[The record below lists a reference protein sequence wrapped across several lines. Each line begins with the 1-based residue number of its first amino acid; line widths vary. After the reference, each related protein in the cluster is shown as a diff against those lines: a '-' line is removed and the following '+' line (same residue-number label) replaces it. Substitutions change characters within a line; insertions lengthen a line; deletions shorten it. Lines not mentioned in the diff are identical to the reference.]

1 MADRDFRIDLL
12 MRAHFEQAQKALD
25 DADRKMGKLGKTLDQ
40 VNSRGSNTQTA
51 LRGVG
56 VAATAAA
63 TAAIAVLGM
72 YVSKTIEAEKVQA
85 QLQARIKDT
94 GGVAGRTLKDLNDQA
109 AKLQNVTVF
118 DYEAIGNA
126 QTMLLTFTQI
136 RGVNFDRTIEAA
148 TNLATVMGTDVTDAA
163 KVLGKALSEPEKGLG
178 ALKKAG
184 VTFTDAQTEQIK
196 KMMEVG
202 KIAEAQAVILDIL
215 QGKMGSAATAARDTL
230 GGALQALSGYFDNL
244 LEGKSGDAGIVGT
257 RQAVEDLIRTLND
270 PATKQGF
277 DNMIAGIVS
286 AVGHLVQF
294 ASTVAN
300 VTKFVGEEV
309 AARVHG
315 PTIDDAVRIEQR
327 IERLQ
332 ETIAAVKK
340 GGLNI
345 LDAKELVPS
354 DFLKSP
360 AVVIARLQGEL
371 DKEQNKLR
379 IGVELRDNATA
390 QAAKIAAAATSPL
403 VNPAPEGEGI
413 ANPTKTKSSSSDP
426 DADIKRRIESLREES
441 ALLGQVKDG
450 EDKASEAA
458 KARYDT
464 TEGEFKNKTPQLK
477 AELVAAAEAVDA
489 ANARA
494 EAEKKAREALEES
507 KKAYDDLLQGL
518 RTPAEVAVDDA
529 IAKLNT
535 LNEAMRNGIATKAEY
550 DKAQQRI
557 VEGLM
562 DAQPNFQGLAPEV
575 GGAFGELGKLD
586 QATADEQKWYQES
599 LQRLAAYR
607 AQKGADQ
614 AAADAEE
621 ERLEAEHHQRMRQ
634 IQGAQQQAGL
644 QLASQFFGQI
654 AELQHSH
661 NSKAAAIG
669 KTAAI
674 AQAIIN
680 TYQAATEAYKAMAG
694 IPYVGPALGIAAA
707 AAAVAAGMANVAQIR
722 AQPTGFAE
730 GGYTGP
736 GGKYQPAGIVHKGE
750 GVLTQEEIAALGG
763 PSGFFD
769 LQRAIAD
776 GSLRDRIHGWAGY
789 ADGGLVGASGPTTA
803 PDWAAMERNRA
814 AASSPQGGNR
824 LSLYNLF
831 DLDALAQKIANHPAV
846 EKRIVVVA
854 SENGAAIR
862 SEW

>member
-12 MRAHFEQAQKALD
+12 MRAQFAQAKAEMD
-25 DADRKMGKLGKTLDQ
+25 DADRRLGKIGLTMER
-40 VNSRGSNTQTA
+40 VNSRGAILGSA
-51 LRGVG
+51 LRGVA

-63 TAAIAVLGM
+63 TASLAVMGLYIAR
-72 YVSKTIEAEKVQA
+72 TIEAEKVQA
-85 QLQARIKDT
+85 QLAARVQDT
-94 GGVAGRTLKDLNDQA
+94 AGVAGRSLQQLNEQA
-109 AKLQNVTVF
+109 AKLQASTTF
-118 DYEAIGNA
+118 DDEAIGSA
-126 QTMLLTFTQI
+126 QAMLLTFTQI
-136 RGVNFDRTIEAA
+136 RGLNFDRTIESA
-148 TNLATVMGTDVTDAA
+148 TDLATVMGIDVADAA
-163 KVLGKALSEPEKGLG
+163 KILGKALSDPAEGLG

-184 VTFTDAQTEQIK
+184 VTFTDAQADMIR
-196 KMMEVG
+196 KMVDAG
-202 KIAEAQAVILDIL
+202 QIAEAQGVILDKL
-215 QGKMGSAATAARDTL
+215 QQTMGSAAEKARDTL
-230 GGALQALSGYFDNL
+230 GGALQALKNSFDNL
-244 LEGKSGDAGIVGT
+244 LEGDTKDGGLRGT
-257 RQAVEDLIRTLND
+257 RDAIEALNATMND
-270 PATKQGF
+270 PNVKKGF
-277 DNMIAGIVS
+277 D
-286 AVGHLVQF
+286 
-294 ASTVAN
+294 
-300 VTKFVGEEV
+300 
-309 AARVHG
+309 
-315 PTIDDAVRIEQR
+315 
-327 IERLQ
+327 
-332 ETIAAVKK
+332 TIAAAAANVAAQVFNGIGAIDRLITKYQLIGSISDK
-340 GGLNI
+340 V
-345 LDAKELVPS
+345 AKNAPPS
-354 DFLKSP
+354 AFTDEEMQVRLANLSEQKSKALKAGDEE
-360 AVVIARLQGEL
+360 AVARLQGMITALIREGTR
-371 DKEQNKLR
+371 R
-379 IGVELRDNATA
+379 IKDEIAHPDFHGVIGLAVGTGDR
-390 QAAKIAAAATSPL
+390 
-403 VNPAPEGEGI
+403 PEGEGV
-413 ANPTKTKSSSSDP
+413 AKPPKPAGHKADP
-426 DADIKRRIESLREES
+426 DSDIKHRIDSLKEEA

-450 EDKASEAA
+450 EDKATEAA

-464 TEGEFKNKTPQLK
+464 TEGEFKNKSPQLK
-477 AELVAAAEAVDA
+477 ADLVAAAEAVDA

-494 EAEKKAREALEES
+494 EAEKKAKEALE
-507 KKAYDDLLQGL
+507 KTKQAYKDLLQDL

-529 IAKLNT
+529 IAQLNT
-535 LNEAMRNGIATKAEY
+535 LNEAMRTGIATKAEY

-562 DAQPNFQGLAPEV
+562 DAQPSFQGLAPEV
-575 GGAFGELGKLD
+575 GGPFGELGKLD
-586 QATADEQKWYQES
+586 QATADEQKWYQDS

-644 QLASQFFGQI
+644 QMASQFFGQI

-694 IPYVGPALGIAAA
+694 IYAIGPVLGAAA
-707 AAAVAAGMANVAQIR
+707 AAAAIAAGMANVAAIR
-722 AQPTGFAE
+722 AQPTGYAE

-776 GSLRDRIHGWAGY
+776 GSLRERIHGWAGY
-789 ADGGLVGASGPTTA
+789 ADGGLVGAGGPVAT
-803 PDWAAMERNRA
+803 PDWSAMERNRSA
-814 AASSPQGGNR
+814 AFGGQGGGNR

-831 DLDALAQKIANHPAV
+831 DVDALAQKIANHPAV